1 MNTIP
6 ELPQTAIEGP
16 WGSGVGTESI
26 ASLWRG
32 IGAIKI
38 ERCSHLSHA
47 SRRSIMDCILEDRLR
62 LGLRRWHVLA

>member
-38 ERCSHLSHA
+38 ERCSH
-47 SRRSIMDCILEDRLR
+47 
-62 LGLRRWHVLA
+62 